1 MIKVITV
8 YQACD
13 GSRFD
18 LLHEAEDYEK
28 RLKNAAI
35 RSLCNHQYDEWE
47 DYIFNQQVIWFLQL
61 KYTSNAQGG
70 IPVGILKFIEELP
83 LNDYLINYIFKLGFR

>member
-1 MIKVITV
+1 VIEKITV
-8 YQACD
+8 YEAFD

-18 LLHEAEDYEK
+18 LPHEAEDYEQ

-47 DYIFNQQVIWFLQL
+47 DYIFNQRL
-61 KYTSNAQGG
+61 T
-70 IPVGILKFIEELP
+70 
-83 LNDYLINYIFKLGFR
+83 